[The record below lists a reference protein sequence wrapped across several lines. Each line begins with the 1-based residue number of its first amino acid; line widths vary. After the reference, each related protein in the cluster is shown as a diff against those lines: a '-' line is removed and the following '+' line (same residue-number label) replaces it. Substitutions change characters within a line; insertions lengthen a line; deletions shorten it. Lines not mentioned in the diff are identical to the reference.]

1 MSDDCES
8 NCILDLSLTTTASIS
23 SDTIAA
29 TATATAVAATCRSS
43 SCDEPLNGD
52 EDFEEDQDDQDG
64 EEYER
69 DSLPQ
74 EDHDEGCE
82 LDDDATH
89 MCGASSV
96 VPSSITSLCRYFK
109 VHTKEIFSGGT
120 YQATTTSK
128 NAYNRFPN
136 SIFST
141 AYLWKKCGNEYFS
154 KRRFF
159 WLDPF
164 TVSLKWYD
172 FYRLLPKKIVIFIVD
187 GGGNRFSIQEQN
199 SKWHGKGGHGGQVL
213 SIETISKS
221 RLLQCHQRYHSH

>member
-1 MSDDCES
+1 MSDDDCES

-29 TATATAVAATCRSS
+29 TAAATAVAATCRSS

-64 EEYER
+64 KEYER

-82 LDDDATH
+82 LDDYDDATH
-89 MCGASSV
+89 MCGASLV

-128 NAYNRFPN
+128 MHITAFLTLYFRQHIYGKNAGMNILA
-136 SIFST
+136 SADFSG
-141 AYLWKKCGNEYFS
+141 WIHS
-154 KRRFF
+154 Q
-159 WLDPF
+159 
-164 TVSLKWYD
+164 SL
-172 FYRLLPKKIVIFIVD
+172 
-187 GGGNRFSIQEQN
+187 
-199 SKWHGKGGHGGQVL
+199 
-213 SIETISKS
+213 
-221 RLLQCHQRYHSH
+221 

>member
-1 MSDDCES
+1 MSDEDCKS

-29 TATATAVAATCRSS
+29 AATAVAATCRSS

-82 LDDDATH
+82 PDDDATH
-89 MCGASSV
+89 MCGASLV
-96 VPSSITSLCRYFK
+96 APSSITSLCRYFK

-128 NAYNRFPN
+128 THITAFLTLYFRQHIYGKNAGMNILA
-136 SIFST
+136 SADFSG
-141 AYLWKKCGNEYFS
+141 WIHS
-154 KRRFF
+154 Q
-159 WLDPF
+159 
-164 TVSLKWYD
+164 SL
-172 FYRLLPKKIVIFIVD
+172 
-187 GGGNRFSIQEQN
+187 
-199 SKWHGKGGHGGQVL
+199 
-213 SIETISKS
+213 
-221 RLLQCHQRYHSH
+221 